1 MTLTVSGLILMQ
13 DQRVTAIASIGLLN
27 MHLESLVRHR
37 LSVLRLVTTLM
48 IQQRH
53 GKAIV

>member
-1 MTLTVSGLILMQ
+1 M
-13 DQRVTAIASIGLLN
+13 TAIASIGLLN